1 MKLVAKIVLAAAL
14 VAGLAGGAMAE
25 NNTKAKPNY
34 KDFAA
39 AWYYPWVSPAT
50 GANTGEVGIPDK
62 GVVWQKDFSGEV
74 VYIDDLR
81 MQVKADGSG
90 DIMNFFLYEGI
101 TRYYPS
107 WMGIH
112 EGSKVNV
119 RSDDRHRVRW
129 VEVVPFYKWLAKQT
143 K

>member
-1 MKLVAKIVLAAAL
+1 MKYFAKVMLTVAF
-14 VAGLAGGAMAE
+14 VAGLAGVATAD
-25 NNTKAKPNY
+25 NTWHRPNY

-39 AWYYPWVSPAT
+39 AWYYPYVTPAV
-50 GANTGEVGIPDK
+50 GANTGEVGVPDR
-62 GVVWQKDFSGEV
+62 GVIWRKENSGEV

-81 MQVKADGSG
+81 MQVKKDGSG
-90 DIMNFFLYEGI
+90 DIMNFFLYEGV

-107 WMGIH
+107 WMGVH

-119 RSDDRHRVRW
+119 VSDDRHRVRS